1 MGNRM
6 SKPPR
11 IYLLIFIA
19 WTFAIFFNSIYF
31 MLIDFSIICPS
42 FNRKVSTENIF
53 FRNKPCKAL
62 LLIQGEF

>member
-1 MGNRM
+1 MI
-6 SKPPR
+6 KTIE

-19 WTFAIFFNSIYF
+19 WAFAIFFNSIYF

-42 FNRKVSTENIF
+42 FNRKVSMENIF

-62 LLIQGEF
+62 LLIQREF

>member
-1 MGNRM
+1 MI
-6 SKPPR
+6 KTIE

-31 MLIDFSIICPS
+31 MLIGFSIICPS
-42 FNRKVSTENIF
+42 FNRKVSMENIF